1 MVGSGTRFLSGISI
15 YTVRLAN
22 ALAGA
27 HSVSIV
33 TLRRLLP
40 DRLYPGRDRVGM
52 DLADLRPDANVDLFD
67 GIDWYWLP
75 SRASSAGLPGSAIGR
90 RSSSCSGGPEQ
101 SSIPY
106 LAARTSSAAGTGSA
120 SIVEFHEVLDTG
132 EARLASGPRAMS
144 HSWRRLVLRLAS
156 GFAVHSA
163 FDR

>member
-1 MVGSGTRFLSGISI
+1 MAGSTFVSEPGVTAGADATDHAGGTARLRVCVVGSGTRFLSGISI

-67 GIDWYWLP
+67 GIDWYWMP
-75 SRASSAGLPGSAIGR
+75 SVPKALAFLAR
-90 RSSSCSGGPEQ
+90 RSPQVIILQWWTGTVLHT
-101 SSIPY
+101 Y
-106 LAARTSSAAGTGSA
+106 LA
-120 SIVEFHEVLDTG
+120 
-132 EARLASGPRAMS
+132 LA
-144 HSWRRLVLRLAS
+144 L
-156 GFAVHSA
+156 
-163 FDR
+163 